1 MYEPFPGNYVWN
13 LSVNICI
20 GMGGAIGEID
30 KANERVR
37 EIAKQGDDV
46 GTEAFFSSWISM
58 ADRIAE
64 LADEAEAAGHY
75 LSATEKYARATAYY
89 VTAER
94 MQSRHYE
101 PRKQAYR
108 TMLNT
113 LQRMIVA
120 GSLNCERVEIP
131 YGENHFAALFV
142 RGNGPGPRPCVVF
155 CNGLD
160 SVKEMIYLT
169 ARDEFAKRGFSCL
182 MIDQPGVGEA
192 LRLGGLH
199 AIAESEQWAAAAW
212 IISKRARTST
222 VSALGSWAGHSADIT
237 LRALRHL
244 KNASGCASRGAPTT
258 IGANCNAAALR
269 KRAIGRC
276 LTIGIMSCGSSA
288 RTALESFV
296 AYAPKM
302 SLVGVVDKITVPFLI
317 THGAN
322 DRQIPVADAHQSYN
336 EAVNSPLR
344 ELKIFSQR
352 EGGIEHVSADNME
365 PARSYIAD
373 WIARG
378 FQKCDVR
385 SAVNRP
391 DHPVAQRLR
400 RDPKAKAARLTMNF
414 LIQPRQGSSS
424 S

>member
-1 MYEPFPGNYVWN
+1 VYEPFPGNYVWN

-30 KANERVR
+30 KANERVG
-37 EIAKQGDDV
+37 EIAKQGDDA

-113 LQRMIVA
+113 FQRMIVA

-142 RGNGPGPRPCVVF
+142 RGNGPGPRPCVIF

-169 ARDEFAKRGFSCL
+169 TRDEFARRGVSCL
-182 MIDQPGVGEA
+182 MVDQPGVGEA

-199 AIAESEQWAAAAW
+199 AIAESERWAAAALDYLETRKDVDPKCLGMMGW
-212 IISKRARTST
+212 SLGGYYAPRAAAFEKRFQLCVA
-222 VSALGSWAGHSADIT
+222 W
-237 LRALRHL
+237 
-244 KNASGCASRGAPTT
+244 
-258 IGANCNAAALR
+258 GANHNWGELQRRRLAKEGDR
-269 KRAIGRC
+269 PVPHYWDHVMWVFGKD
-276 LTIGIMSCGSSA
+276 SV
-288 RTALESFV
+288 ESFM

-302 SLVGVVDKITVPFLI
+302 SLVGVVDKIAVPFLI

-322 DRQIPVADAHQSYN
+322 DRQIPVADADQSYN

-344 ELKIFSQR
+344 ELKIFTER

-373 WIARG
+373 WIA
-378 FQKCDVR
+378 
-385 SAVNRP
+385 
-391 DHPVAQRLR
+391 QRF
-400 RDPKAKAARLTMNF
+400 AEM
-414 LIQPRQGSSS
+414 
-424 S
+424 